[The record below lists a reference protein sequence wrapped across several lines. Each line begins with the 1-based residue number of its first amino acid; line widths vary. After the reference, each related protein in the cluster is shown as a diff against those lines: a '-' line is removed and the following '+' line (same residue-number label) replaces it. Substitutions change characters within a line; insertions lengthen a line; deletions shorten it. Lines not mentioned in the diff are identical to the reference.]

1 MKPLFLISASLL
13 LASSAFAQTRCVN
26 APVSV
31 KGNQVTVTSS
41 GASSVTNKQAFVYYE
56 RKHHRKHEKANSVAG
71 ITHKWPSKPVML
83 NSEKEVKAV
92 PESYSVSVST
102 PQNTASVCPDTT
114 NEVAANLNVEKM
126 ATYTGNY
133 PDYRDDRTYKQVTK
147 RQYKMAARKKVK
159 IEKKEM
165 KIARKSG
172 TSVTVRSDRAI
183 ASK

>member
-1 MKPLFLISASLL
+1 MKPLFLISASVL
-13 LASSAFAQTRCVN
+13 LASSAFAQSRCVN

-56 RKHHRKHEKANSVAG
+56 RKRHHKHEKANSVAG

-83 NSEKEVKAV
+83 NTERDVKAV
-92 PESYSVSVST
+92 PESYNVSLAT
-102 PQNTASVCPDTT
+102 PQGTAAVCPDTT
-114 NEVAANLNVEKM
+114 NEVAANLSVEKM

-133 PDYRDDRTYKQVTK
+133 PDYRDDRMYKQVSK
-147 RQYKMAARKKVK
+147 RDYKMAARKKRK

-165 KIARKSG
+165 KIARRSG
-172 TSVTVRSDRAI
+172 TSVTVKSDRAI
-183 ASK
+183 AQK